1 MKILKEFPK
10 QLIND
15 RKSLKKKKCQD
26 HGYPWEEKRT
36 EMLLSSPL
44 FPSPEKRTK
53 GEMSRRHLFS
63 PPSLNLIISQ
73 PRAYPAGHV
82 FIG

>member
-44 FPSPEKRTK
+44 FPSPEKGLR
-53 GEMSRRHLFS
+53 GR
-63 PPSLNLIISQ
+63 
-73 PRAYPAGHV
+73 
-82 FIG
+82 